1 MHDIL
6 PLADGD
12 GVGGG
17 DAVHLVGGHDHRHVR
32 HVARFQ
38 HLSGGGA
45 ALSIQMEMV

>member
-38 HLSGGGA
+38 HLRATDA
-45 ALSIQMEMV
+45 ALS